1 MFIGENK
8 MSNSSNFSL
17 GKALRPKAR
26 IMKTLGEELI
36 SNESVAIIELVK
48 NAYDADAGFVSI
60 KFNGLLEK
68 GQGSISIEDDG
79 HGMSLEIVESSWMEP
94 ATNHKKKERSSKFL
108 MRRLLGEK
116 GVGRFASSRLA
127 EELELITR
135 AIGSD
140 KEVYAYFDWSQFEN
154 EEKYLDEVL
163 ILAEERIP
171 KEITFA
177 REYPKDIPK
186 ISDVYHL
193 PRDGSH
199 GTLLR
204 MTRLKRSWETRDLDN
219 LKRSLSRLISPFEN
233 DNGFRIFLHLPNE
246 DTDISQELEPPEVIK
261 YPHYTLSGELDLS
274 GRFNVF
280 IELHSIGVNEEF
292 KGVFV
297 RSEDKNRGVIDI
309 DPNENIDDY
318 SKISCGPLSF
328 KILVWDRDQ
337 LDNIDQKLGV
347 GIRDIRKDLDSV
359 AGVSIFRD
367 GFRVLPYGEPE
378 NDWLKLD
385 LRRVQNPT
393 LRLSNNQ
400 ITGYIKITADDN
412 PQLKDQSNREGLDNN
427 QAYSDLQD
435 VIKLSLSK
443 LEGLRFKDKSKANK
457 VKSQEKNSQSLLSI
471 IDTSE
476 LRQKISNISM
486 DSGALEL
493 FDSTTKAWEEQVV
506 RIREVLSRYHSLAT
520 MGQLVDKVI
529 HDGRQPLSTIQAQ
542 SSLLYESIMKK
553 LRKIDENTESHKYFS
568 GITQRLLRV
577 RDAADLLDLVLKR
590 IEPLG
595 GRRRGRPTK
604 VYLNEIIRDA
614 FSHFQLEIDKLSIN
628 INLPNQD
635 DLVQVDALE
644 LQEVLIN
651 LISNSIYWLSKVP
664 KDRRSI
670 IVQCSR
676 SLPGEVDIVFADSG
690 PGIPQSNKTSIFDPY
705 FTTKPDGV
713 GLGLVIAGEVIRDY
727 YGGSLELLNSGPLP
741 GAVFRIKLKKRV

>member
-1 MFIGENK
+1 M
-8 MSNSSNFSL
+8 
-17 GKALRPKAR
+17 
-26 IMKTLGEELI
+26 
-36 SNESVAIIELVK
+36 
-48 NAYDADAGFVSI
+48 
-60 KFNGLLEK
+60 
-68 GQGSISIEDDG
+68 
-79 HGMSLEIVESSWMEP
+79 
-94 ATNHKKKERSSKFL
+94 
-108 MRRLLGEK
+108 
-116 GVGRFASSRLA
+116 
-127 EELELITR
+127 
-135 AIGSD
+135 
-140 KEVYAYFDWSQFEN
+140 
-154 EEKYLDEVL
+154 
-163 ILAEERIP
+163 
-171 KEITFA
+171 
-177 REYPKDIPK
+177 
-186 ISDVYHL
+186 
-193 PRDGSH
+193 
-199 GTLLR
+199 
-204 MTRLKRSWETRDLDN
+204 
-219 LKRSLSRLISPFEN
+219 
-233 DNGFRIFLHLPNE
+233 
-246 DTDISQELEPPEVIK
+246 
-261 YPHYTLSGELDLS
+261 
-274 GRFNVF
+274 
-280 IELHSIGVNEEF
+280 
-292 KGVFV
+292 
-297 RSEDKNRGVIDI
+297 
-309 DPNENIDDY
+309 
-318 SKISCGPLSF
+318 
-328 KILVWDRDQ
+328 
-337 LDNIDQKLGV
+337 
-347 GIRDIRKDLDSV
+347 
-359 AGVSIFRD
+359 SIFRD

-577 RDAADLLDLVLKR
+577 RDAADLIDLVLKR

>member
-1 MFIGENK
+1 
-8 MSNSSNFSL
+8 MSNSNNMIL

-94 ATNHKKKERSSKFL
+94 ATNHKKKERNSRFL

-140 KEVYAYFDWSQFEN
+140 NEVYAYFDWSQFEN
-154 EEKYLDEVL
+154 EDKYLDEVL
-163 ILAEERIP
+163 ILAEERVP
-171 KEITFA
+171 NEIISA
-177 REYPKDIPK
+177 REYPKGTLKRNDA
-186 ISDVYHL
+186 YQL

-204 MTRLKRSWETRDLDN
+204 MNRLKRSWETRDLDG
-219 LKRSLSRLISPFEN
+219 LKRSLSRLISPFES
-233 DNGFRIFLHLPNE
+233 DNGFRIFLHLPDE
-246 DTDISQELEPPEVIK
+246 DTDIYQELEPPEVIK
-261 YPHYTLSGELDLS
+261 YPHYTLTGKLDS
-274 GRFNVF
+274 AGRFNIFV
-280 IELHSIGVNEEF
+280 ELHSVGANEKF
-292 KGVFV
+292 NGAFV

-309 DPNENIDDY
+309 GSNEKLDDTN
-318 SKISCGPLSF
+318 KISCGPLSF

-443 LEGLRFKDKSKANK
+443 LEGLRFKDKSKSNK
-457 VKSQEKNSQSLLSI
+457 VKSKEKNSQSLLSI

-486 DSGALEL
+486 DSGTLEL

-529 HDGRQPLSTIQAQ
+529 HDGRQPLSTIQVQ
-542 SSLLYESIMKK
+542 SSLLHESLIKNLKK
-553 LRKIDENTESHKYFS
+553 VDENTECYKCLSS
-568 GITQRLLRV
+568 ITQRLLRV
-577 RDAADLLDLVLKR
+577 KDAADLIDIVLKR

-604 VYLNEIIRDA
+604 VYLNEIITDA

-628 INLPNQD
+628 VNLPNQD

-651 LISNSIYWLSKVP
+651 LISNSIYWLSKVS

-670 IVQCSR
+670 VVQCSR
-676 SLPGEVDIVFADSG
+676 PFPGEVDIIFADSG